1 MTDSWRVALRD
12 RVARQCGAPD
22 KHFARYGYTFGNW
35 IDAPPGARLPAFLEV
50 EAGVADYLKVAAQ
63 TGRHL
68 GTVAGLVVGGAAAT
82 LVFLVVCVVA

>member
-1 MTDSWRVALRD
+1 MTDSWRVALSE
-12 RVARQCGAPD
+12 RVARRCGEPD

-35 IDAPPGARLPAFLEV
+35 IDAAPGARLPAFLEV

-63 TGRHL
+63 TGRQL
-68 GTVAGLVVGGAAAT
+68 GTAAGLVVGGAAAT